1 MEIDL
6 NVNLDDLD
14 RMIAQMRLV
23 NKSITQLKEEN
34 IALKKEIVRLQ
45 WILEDKD

>member
-34 IALKKEIVRLQ
+34 TALKKEIIRLQ
-45 WILEDKD
+45 WILKDQD

>member
-45 WILEDKD
+45 WILKDQD

>member
-14 RMIAQMRLV
+14 CMIAQMRLV

-34 IALKKEIVRLQ
+34 TALKKEIVRLQ
-45 WILEDKD
+45 WILKDQD

>member
-14 RMIAQMRLV
+14 RMIAQMKLV

-45 WILEDKD
+45 WILKDQD